1 MTLGKIVHHNT
12 HIWGESYNV
21 VMHDGYV
28 LGNLQIDNE
37 EPKAGCIYNISV
49 HESARELGYGSEML
63 NYLESLAKTL
73 NLSEV
78 YLTVEK
84 HSWAYYWYRRSGY
97 EEDEVRNYNE
107 YPFYII
113 LHKILKQTKI

>member
-1 MTLGKIVHHNT
+1 MNNNIIIHHNT

-28 LGNLQIDNE
+28 LGSLQIDNE

-49 HESARELGYGSEML
+49 YESKRELGYGREML
-63 NYLESLAKTL
+63 DYLELLAKNL

-78 YLTVEK
+78 YLNVEK
-84 HSWAYYWYRRSGY
+84 HSWAYYWYCRSGY
-97 EEDEVRNYNE
+97 KEDELRNYNVD
-107 YPFYII
+107 PFYII
-113 LHKILKQTKI
+113 LNKFLK